1 MGASSA
7 FFKGGLDMAALLGLL
22 AFVFAALFGAA
33 FTFYVQAKRDGA
45 RIQREAMAELDRYKA
60 IRDLEQYKAEL
71 DTKLNKARA
80 VLPRFQSLAE
90 MELHK
95 QDLTHSIA
103 ALQHA
108 DAEWR
113 QHILSR
119 ESTLAGLVT
128 QVQAV
133 EETLEM
139 QSFGF
144 YRPKYGFEDSKR
156 YEHELDRIRADQQ
169 KLLKEDMATHCS
181 VPWTVDGS
189 AAKGRKMVK
198 EHAKLMLRAFNG
210 ECDAALA
217 KVKYNNVNNLENRM
231 NRSFETVNK
240 LGESQQLYVTQEYLK
255 LKLQELYLVHEH
267 REKVEEE
274 RQAQREIRERLRE
287 EEKALKEIEKA
298 QKDAE
303 REEETKTNALERAR
317 QELVKAKGKQVDRLQ
332 ALVDR
337 LEAELKDA
345 LERKAKAIARAQ
357 LTRSGHV
364 YVLSNVGSFGEG
376 VYKIGMT
383 RRFEPLERVDEL
395 GDASVPFRY
404 DVHAMIYSKD
414 APSLETKL
422 HKHFESR
429 RVNMVNLRREFF
441 RVTLDEIRDAVERHF
456 GQVTFRTMPEAEEFR
471 KTLAMS
477 EDLAMPG
484 GAPTAATATSSGQS
498 AEVLQAVDLLS
509 LGNQV
514 RPPHAV
520 GSWPTAS
527 EAVGETSDPRARRN

>member
-1 MGASSA
+1 
-7 FFKGGLDMAALLGLL
+7 MAAFLGLL
-22 AFVFAALFGAA
+22 AFVFAALFGATVA
-33 FTFYVQAKRDGA
+33 FYVQAKRDSA
-45 RIQREAMAELDRYKA
+45 RIQQEATAALDRYKA

-71 DTKLNKARA
+71 DNKLNKARA
-80 VLPRFQSLAE
+80 VLPKFQTLADMEQHKQRLASNIAELERSDADWQHRISSHEASLA
-90 MELHK
+90 
-95 QDLTHSIA
+95 Q
-103 ALQHA
+103 
-108 DAEWR
+108 
-113 QHILSR
+113 
-119 ESTLAGLVT
+119 LVA
-128 QVQAV
+128 QMQAV

-156 YEHELDRIRADQQ
+156 YEQELDRIRGEQQ
-169 KLLKEDMATHCS
+169 RLLKSDGATHCS

-210 ECDAALA
+210 ESDAALA
-217 KVKYNNVNNLENRM
+217 KVKYNNVNNLENRI
-231 NRSFETVNK
+231 NRSYETINK
-240 LGESQQLYVTQEYLK
+240 LGESQQLYITHEYLS

-267 REKVEEE
+267 REKAEEE

-303 REEETKTNALERAR
+303 RDEETKTSALERAR
-317 QELVKAKGKQVDRLQ
+317 QELAQANGKQVDRLQ
-332 ALVDR
+332 GLVDR

-345 LERKAKAIARAQ
+345 LDRKAKAIARAQ

-404 DVHAMIYSKD
+404 DVHAMIYSED
-414 APSLETKL
+414 APGLETTL

-429 RVNMVNLRREFF
+429 RVNLVNMRREFF
-441 RVTLDEIRDAVERHF
+441 RVTLDEIREAVERHF
-456 GQVTFRTMPEAEEFR
+456 GEVTFRTMPEAEEFR
-471 KTLAMS
+471 KTLAMRAES
-477 EDLAMPG
+477 PTAIG
-484 GAPTAATATSSGQS
+484 GPAAATARMPARGF
-498 AEVLQAVDLLS
+498 AVLHPAASPAPPEVDLLS
-509 LGNQV
+509 LAGQV
-514 RPPHAV
+514 
-520 GSWPTAS
+520 S
-527 EAVGETSDPRARRN
+527 PRTDSGTGATRNVH